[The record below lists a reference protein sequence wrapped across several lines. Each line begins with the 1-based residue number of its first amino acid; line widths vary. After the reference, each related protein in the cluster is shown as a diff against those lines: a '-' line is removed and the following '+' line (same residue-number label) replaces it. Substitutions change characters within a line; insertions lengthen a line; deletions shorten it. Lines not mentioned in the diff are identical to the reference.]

1 LALCQKSYIQVCA
14 TNLRCRLVGQGSID
28 YVRRAL
34 HLNKGDERAAAELLI
49 EWCHSR
55 VEVLGSFISD
65 DEIKKRVEKAVRSGK
80 RDLA

>member
-1 LALCQKSYIQVCA
+1 
-14 TNLRCRLVGQGSID
+14 VGQASID

-34 HLNKGDERAAAELLI
+34 HLNKGDERAAVELIL

-55 VEVLGSFISD
+55 VEVLESFISD
-65 DEIKKRVEKAVRSGK
+65 DEIEKRVKKAVRKGK